1 MFDCQVR
8 NARRATWVTVDI
20 TAYVKA
26 QGTDK
31 LSLALFAASNNGL
44 SIDSTEGDRNAPQL
58 VINFS
63 P

>member
-1 MFDCQVR
+1 M
-8 NARRATWVTVDI
+8 DI

-31 LSLALFAASNNGL
+31 LGLALFAASNNGL
-44 SIDSTEGDRNAPQL
+44 SIASTEGGRNAPQL
-58 VINFS
+58 IINFS